1 MQKAAAAAVA
11 ERGFYAFVTLEKDGK
26 RNGLKWEIVEGKLG
40 LGFG

>member
-11 ERGFYAFVTLEKDGK
+11 ERGFYAFVTLEKRK